1 MMFILLILAGG
12 ILSAMFTIG
21 LIKIISAIDEIYDDF
36 TADIN
41 DGYDDFF

>member
-1 MMFILLILAGG
+1 MFIILLLVGG
-12 ILSAMFTIG
+12 VLSTLFTIG

-41 DGYDDFF
+41 DGYDDFI

>member
-1 MMFILLILAGG
+1 MFVLLVLTGG
-12 ILSAMFTIG
+12 ILSALFTIG

-41 DGYDDFF
+41 DGYDDFI